1 MYMAKK
7 WMCLAL
13 VVGLGIG
20 GFSIWQRGAVAGQQ
34 RPTEDERIA
43 QLVQQLGSM
52 KFAERD
58 KAKRELEAIGLPAL
72 EHLRKAAKAGD
83 LEVAMR
89 CQEILKKLE
98 AKVAAD
104 NLLAP
109 KKVHLKLKDVSVIQA
124 LEELQKQSGYTIVVD
139 GDRTALA
146 NRKVTLDTGS
156 VPFLQAFDLL
166 CEKGNL
172 VEVANNNPYSMPPY
186 YGNPGVRPPIKV
198 QPLPKPGL
206 PMPPP
211 QPAPMPLPLKRG
223 ALPAQPAPMI
233 VQVQVDLPIQ
243 VELPAVGGNAK
254 AIDGQ
259 VRIAVPVQVG
269 QPAQGGQGG
278 AGGIGVQPGQPGQ
291 AGQGGAGAI
300 GGQPGQPGQ
309 PGQAGGVGQAQPG
322 KVAPGIQPK
331 PVPVQPGGGIRP
343 GGPIQPPGQ
352 YYPPGQIVV
361 RDGTPEKFPTFYHGA
376 VRIRL
381 LPASKAQI
389 PMQPQRDGEAL
400 FILEVTPE
408 PRLQSFSVAG
418 SPRVEKAVDELGQEM
433 ALVMEPMGNN
443 AGQPIATGKI
453 GYISP
458 YNFNGVRQVALRLK
472 VGEKQAKAITTLN
485 GQLTVQGI
493 SPEAEPVIAIDDVL
507 KSAGKTVKGQ
517 SGGMIQVMAIDKL
530 DNGDYK
536 VTIRFENPP
545 QLIPGVPG
553 VMPAPVGGG
562 GFMPAAGVAQVQVQ
576 VQGQPAQVVGGP
588 PSSGKQNAYGL
599 PVLVDAKGK
608 VLELV
613 QIPQRG
619 GRVVDGKYVQE
630 ITMVFRTANGA
641 TEPARI
647 VLFGHRMI
655 TAQVPFQF
663 ENVRLP

>member
-1 MYMAKK
+1 MAKK
-7 WMCLAL
+7 WLCLAL
-13 VVGLGIG
+13 VVGLGVG
-20 GFSIWQRGAVAGQQ
+20 GFSLWQRGAAAGQQ
-34 RPTEDERIA
+34 QPTDDERIA

-58 KAKRELEAIGLPAL
+58 KAKRELETIGLPAL

-98 AKVAAD
+98 AKIAAE

-109 KKVHLKLKDVSVIQA
+109 KKVHLKLKDVSVLQA

-146 NRKVTLDTGS
+146 NRKITLDTGE
-156 VPFLQAFDLL
+156 VTFLQAFDQL
-166 CEKGNL
+166 CAKGNL
-172 VEVANNNPYSMPPY
+172 VEVVNINPYGTSPY
-186 YGNPGVRPPIKV
+186 GDPGVRPPIKI
-198 QPLPKPGL
+198 QPLPKPVQPNQPAPVPVKRGAL
-206 PMPPP
+206 QP
-211 QPAPMPLPLKRG
+211 QPAPM
-223 ALPAQPAPMI
+223 A
-233 VQVQVDLPIQ
+233 VQIQVDLPVQI
-243 VELPAVGGNAK
+243 ELPAVGGNAK

-259 VRIAVPVQVG
+259 VRVAVPVQVG
-269 QPAQGGQGG
+269 QPDQPAQGGQGG
-278 AGGIGVQPGQPGQ
+278 AGAIGGQPGQ
-291 AGQGGAGAI
+291 AGQGGGGGI

-322 KVAPGIQPK
+322 KVAPAVQVKPVQIQP
-331 PVPVQPGGGIRP
+331 PPPAIQPGGGMP
-343 GGPIQPPGQ
+343 SGK

-389 PMQPQRDGEAL
+389 PMQPQQVGEAL

-433 ALVMEPMGNN
+433 AMVMEPMGPG
-443 AGQPIATGKI
+443 GQPLAGNKI
-453 GYISP
+453 GYIYP
-458 YNFNGVRQVALRLK
+458 YNYNGVRQVALRLK

-485 GQLTVQGI
+485 GHVTVQAI
-493 SPEAEPVIAIDDVL
+493 SPEAEPVITVDDVM
-507 KSAGKTVKGQ
+507 KSAGKAVKGQ
-517 SGGMIQVMAIDKL
+517 SGGMIQVMAIEKQN
-530 DNGDYK
+530 NGDYR
-536 VTIRFENPP
+536 VTIRFDNPP
-545 QLIPGVPG
+545 QLIPGLPG
-553 VMPAPVGGG
+553 VMNGPGAGAGAMPGGG
-562 GFMPAAGVAQVQVQ
+562 VVQVQVQ
-576 VQGQPAQVVGGP
+576 VQGQPAQIVGGRP
-588 PSSGKQNAYGL
+588 TTGKQNAYGL
-599 PVLVDAKGK
+599 PVLVDTKGK

-613 QIPQRG
+613 QIPQRV
-619 GRVVDGKYVQE
+619 GRQVDGKFIQE
-630 ITMVFRTANGA
+630 ITMVFRPANGA
-641 TEPARI
+641 TEPARM
-647 VLFGHRMI
+647 VLFGHRTV